1 MALIE
6 FYCKVPEAKY
16 QLRDEVFWNKKLRP
30 VLGIGVVA
38 DMNFYLV
45 LTTERIGFKFNKL
58 KESHSW
64 GSSIDEKYV
73 VDFSLMKDGNH
84 YTWVSEKEI
93 PNSLELEIFKLEIF
107 KMKEEIGLTKFLSD
121 AKEAE
126 KEII

>member
-1 MALIE
+1 MALID
-6 FYCKVPEAKY
+6 FHCKVPETKY
-16 QLRDEVFWNKKLRP
+16 QLRDEIFWNKKLCP
-30 VLGIGVVA
+30 VLGIGIVA

-45 LTTERIGFKFNKL
+45 RTTKAIGFEFNKL

-84 YTWVSEKEI
+84 YTWLSEKEI
-93 PNSLELEIFKLEIF
+93 PDSLELEIF